1 MYLNQHL
8 TDNLEENLQLVELFD
23 EIYQNI
29 KNYPSATLAYKAV
42 L

>member
-29 KNYPSATLAYKAV
+29 KNYPSAALAYKAV